1 MKGFIVRVLS
11 ENKNLVSG
19 ILAIAVVASIALGCT
34 CGKMLDLDNSRSASN
49 TSSENSSASNSSSS
63 DSSSTTHAGESK
75 PNASKGAMPSDG
87 EIQYLVRETMLSF
100 NDALQKEDFS
110 DFYSG
115 VSKQWQKQTTA
126 DSMKATFQSF
136 IDGEANF
143 GEIRSMTAE
152 IQNKK
157 TRKQSGFNVF
167 DVKGKYDTSPIDTT
181 FDLSYVAEGSEWK
194 LFKIQ
199 VYTGVKTR

>member
-1 MKGFIVRVLS
+1 MKRFIARVLN
-11 ENKNLVSG
+11 ENKNLVTG
-19 ILAIAVVASIALGCT
+19 VIAIAIVASVALGCT

-49 TSSENSSASNSSSS
+49 SSSENSSTSNTGSSNSASS
-63 DSSSTTHAGESK
+63 THAGESK

-136 IDGEANF
+136 IDGDASF
-143 GEIRSMTAE
+143 GEISSMTAE
-152 IQNKK
+152 IQKK
-157 TRKQSGFNVF
+157 NTRKQSGFNVL